1 MLQLKSTAGLAPHF
15 FYLASRTGMD
25 SWGGGSLHLHY
36 LMAQVTV
43 FPVGFSSALQN
54 EGLHTAGAACVHPL
68 RLCAGCLAHS
78 GSVWLRKTGWPLI

>member
-15 FYLASRTGMD
+15 FYLASRTGVD

-43 FPVGFSSALQN
+43 FPVGFSTHYRMRAYTPR
-54 EGLHTAGAACVHPL
+54 GLHVFILYVCVQAAWLTVDQFGSE
-68 RLCAGCLAHS
+68 RLG
-78 GSVWLRKTGWPLI
+78 GP